1 MSIQIINQ
9 ETGALLDGLHLAQV
23 IDLNDS
29 HGIGRV
35 QIYNKQVDELFW
47 AFVVEGVELVKN
59 CEVVYAFHY
68 NDPSQVCIIQTVTKT
83 K

>member
-1 MSIQIINQ
+1 MSIQIINP

-23 IDLNDS
+23 IELNDP
-29 HGIGRV
+29 HGTGRV
-35 QIYNKQVDELFW
+35 QIYDKKVDEFFW

-59 CEVVYAFHY
+59 CEVVYAFYY
-68 NDPSQVCIIQTVTKT
+68 NDPSQVCIIQTVTKI